1 LKKRRLWAK
10 RQFVTRTILFAIVL
24 VAGVYQYRKYRIAP
38 DLPKEG
44 FDVEALHG
52 EPLAIRPGQNG
63 ALIVKFFATWCI
75 DCRRELPDLKAKAEL
90 FKRYNVQV
98 ILLSDEARDDLSF
111 FAEREALPFPIYRLP
126 KKFREY
132 GIYTLP
138 TTYIYRKNGEI
149 ASQYTNTK
157 EITEDLV
164 RELTK

>member
-1 LKKRRLWAK
+1 MPKPG
-10 RQFVTRTILFAIVL
+10 RQFLVRIALFAVL
-24 VAGVYQYRKYRIAP
+24 AIAGTYQYRKYRIAP

-44 FDVEALHG
+44 FNLEALRG
-52 EPLAIRPGQNG
+52 EPITIHPGQNG
-63 ALIVKFFATWCI
+63 AMIVKFFATWCI

-126 KKFREY
+126 KKFKEY

-138 TTYIYRKNGEI
+138 TTYFYSKNGGTNRRYTGNYEI
-149 ASQYTNTK
+149 KAD
-157 EITEDLV
+157 DLL
-164 RELTK
+164 ELNQ

>member
-1 LKKRRLWAK
+1 MPKPG
-10 RQFVTRTILFAIVL
+10 RQFLVRIALFAVL
-24 VAGVYQYRKYRIAP
+24 AIAGTYQYRKYRIAP

-44 FDVEALHG
+44 FDVEALSG
-52 EPLAIRPGQNG
+52 ESLAINPGQNG
-63 ALIVKFFATWCI
+63 AIIIKFFATWCI

-126 KKFREY
+126 KKFKEY

-138 TTYIYRKNGEI
+138 TTYFYSKNGGTNRRYTGNYEI
-149 ASQYTNTK
+149 KAD
-157 EITEDLV
+157 DLL
-164 RELTK
+164 ELNK

>member
-1 LKKRRLWAK
+1 MPKYTRL
-10 RQFVTRTILFAIVL
+10 FITRTILFAIVL
-24 VAGVYQYRKYRIAP
+24 FAGVYQYRKYRIAP
-38 DLPKEG
+38 DLPAEV
-44 FDVEALHG
+44 FAVESLQG
-52 EPLAIRPGQNG
+52 EPVAFRPGQNG

-75 DCRRELPDLKAKAEL
+75 DCRRELPGLKAKAEL
-90 FKRYNVQV
+90 FKRYKVRL
-98 ILLSDEARDDLSF
+98 ILLSDEAIDDLSF
-111 FAEREALPFPIYRLP
+111 FADREMLPFEIYRLP
-126 KKFREY
+126 KKFKEY

>member
-98 ILLSDEARDDLSF
+98 ILLSDEARVDLSF
-111 FAEREALPFPIYRLP
+111 FAEREALPFKVYRLP
-126 KKFREY
+126 QKFRELN
-132 GIYTLP
+132 IFTLP
-138 TTYIYRKNGEI
+138 TTYIFKKNGDTF
-149 ASQYTNTK
+149 SQYTGNK
-157 EITEDLV
+157 EITEGMLQQ
-164 RELTK
+164 L